1 MLSVDS
7 NGQGDSLGWSLGDEG
22 AELKEGN
29 LEESKG
35 SEI

>member
-1 MLSVDS
+1 MLSVDR
-7 NGQGDSLGWSLGDEG
+7 NGQEDPLGWSIGDEG
-22 AELKEGN
+22 AELTVGN